1 MAGWINRNFH
11 FEKEELT
18 CVMEILIRLDGVRT
32 MSIPPM
38 LAAVTDVDVWT
49 SALELVLY

>member
-18 CVMEILIRLDGVRT
+18 CVMEILIRLDGDRT
-32 MSIPPM
+32 MRM
-38 LAAVTDVDVWT
+38 LPTMMEAQVGDVFIF
-49 SALELVLY
+49 ALGL

>member
-38 LAAVTDVDVWT
+38 MAAVQAGDVFT
-49 SALELVLY
+49 SVLELLSH